1 MVIVWVNYWYGYT
14 RGSGRVGTRARSLP
28 VRLPLGLLSMGA
40 AKKINKNSLQTV
52 MSFK

>member
-14 RGSGRVGTRARSLP
+14 RGSGRVGTRARSLS
-28 VRLPLGLLSMGA
+28 VRLPLGMGA